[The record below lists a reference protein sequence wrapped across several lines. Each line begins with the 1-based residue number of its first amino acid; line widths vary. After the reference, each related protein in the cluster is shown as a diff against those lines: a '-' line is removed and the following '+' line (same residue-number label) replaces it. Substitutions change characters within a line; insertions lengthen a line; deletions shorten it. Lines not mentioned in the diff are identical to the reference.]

1 MLPSTATSSGRPFFN
16 QLYLYCSDVTSSF
29 VTSRL
34 ELTVCNAQ
42 NIRRYYY
49 SPFYVRISD
58 RRRLLVVSR
67 VTVSARHGCRAFS
80 VAGPTLWNSL
90 PDNLRDP
97 TETRQLQ
104 ISLEN
109 VFLLLF
115 SRVINGIRRSTT
127 TRSTN
132 ARFSYL
138 LFFRKETITTDAINN
153 KTAHQVYS

>member
-1 MLPSTATSSGRPFFN
+1 MRLKLVDPNRDRTLTRP
-16 QLYLYCSDVTSSF
+16 LTDVALHSHVQRPAVLQPAVPGTSF

-109 VFLLLF
+109 VFF
-115 SRVINGIRRSTT
+115 IIIF
-127 TRSTN
+127 TR
-132 ARFSYL
+132 
-138 LFFRKETITTDAINN
+138 
-153 KTAHQVYS
+153 H

>member
-1 MLPSTATSSGRPFFN
+1 MRLKLVDPNRDRTLTRP
-16 QLYLYCSDVTSSF
+16 LTDVPLHSHVQRPAVLQPAVPGTSF

-58 RRRLLVVSR
+58 RRRLLVEPR
-67 VTVSARHGCRAFS
+67 VAVSARHGCRAFS

-109 VFLLLF
+109 VFCYYFHASLMALDVPRQRALQMHVF
-115 SRVINGIRRSTT
+115 LT
-127 TRSTN
+127 
-132 ARFSYL
+132 Y
-138 LFFRKETITTDAINN
+138 LFF
-153 KTAHQVYS
+153 